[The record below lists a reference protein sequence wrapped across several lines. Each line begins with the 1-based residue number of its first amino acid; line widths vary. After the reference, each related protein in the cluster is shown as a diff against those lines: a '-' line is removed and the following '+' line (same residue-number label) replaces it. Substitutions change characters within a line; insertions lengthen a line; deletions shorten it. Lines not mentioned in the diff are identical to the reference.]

1 MFRPTLHAESQWGMS
16 VFVREDQAEPM
27 EQEDAKVAALA
38 GKLYSDAVE
47 EAQQPQHLIR
57 GATVG
62 TFLRHKWQQVSSQG
76 IADAVL
82 WPSLPLL

>member
-1 MFRPTLHAESQWGMS
+1 MFRASVPAESQWGMS
-16 VFVREDQAEPM
+16 VFVREDQAEPTG
-27 EQEDAKVAALA
+27 QEDAKVAALA

-47 EAQQPQHLIR
+47 EAQEPQHLMG

-62 TFLRHKWQQVSSQG
+62 AFLRQKWQQVSSRD

-82 WPSLPLL
+82 CPSLPLL

>member
-1 MFRPTLHAESQWGMS
+1 MG
-16 VFVREDQAEPM
+16 
-27 EQEDAKVAALA
+27 QEDAKVAALA

-47 EAQQPQHLIR
+47 EAQEPQHLTG

-62 TFLRHKWQQVSSQG
+62 AFLRQKWQQVTSQD

-82 WPSLPLL
+82 WPSLALP

>member
-27 EQEDAKVAALA
+27 EQEDAKLAALA
-38 GKLYSDAVE
+38 GKVYSDAVE
-47 EAQQPQHLIR
+47 EAQEPQHLMG

-62 TFLRHKWQQVSSQG
+62 AFLRQKWQQVPPQDV
-76 IADAVL
+76 ADAVL
-82 WPSLPLL
+82 WPLLPLL